1 MIEMKHVSFRYGR
14 GEWVFRDLSLTVEKH
29 RCTFL
34 VGRNGSG
41 KTTLGKL
48 MTGILKPVS
57 GTVLVDGL
65 DTVKAELH
73 QIGARVGYLFQEPE
87 RQLFAPTVWEELT
100 FVLDLFGIEKRL
112 QKERA
117 EMLLEQFHLQKVK
130 NHFTCQ
136 LSRGEKQRLALA
148 AIMVNNP
155 HFLILDE
162 PTTGLD
168 PRRREALAE
177 ILARCKAQGTGMVVI
192 SLDKKFTEKLA
203 DRIITLSDGG
213 ITDGY

>member
-1 MIEMKHVSFRYGR
+1 MIEMSHVSFRYGR
-14 GEWVFRDLSLTVEKH
+14 GDWVFRGLSLAVEKH

-48 MTGILKPVS
+48 MAGILKPVS

-65 DTVKAELH
+65 DTRQAELY

-100 FVLDLFGIEKRL
+100 FVLDLFGIEKKL
-112 QKERA
+112 QEERA
-117 EMLLEQFHLQKVK
+117 EMLLKQFHLQKVK
-130 NHFTCQ
+130 NSFTYQ

-148 AIMVNNP
+148 AVMINNP
-155 HFLILDE
+155 AFLILDE

-177 ILARCKAQGTGMVVI
+177 ILEECKAQGIGMVVI
-192 SLDKKFTEKLA
+192 SHDRKFTERLA

-213 ITDGY
+213 ITDGH